1 MPYAASSNIIQKT
14 VKKDSFFYIRT
25 HYKDLDIIRIKEDK
39 LLETYHDGN
48 NQDRDEDKDFNAIIL
63 AI

>member
-48 NQDRDEDKDFNAIIL
+48 N
-63 AI
+63 